1 MLAAIIVVLAVV
13 ADQLTKYL
21 VVQNIEVSHSRPFID
36 GFMQFYHTRN
46 TGGGWSI
53 LNGGGS
59 ERVILITVSLLAIAM
74 VVYVLAT
81 NYHRHP
87 LLNVALAMVLGGG
100 AGNMI
105 DRIRLEYVVDFLRA
119 EFIEF
124 PTFNI
129 ADCFIT
135 VGAAL
140 LVIYVL
146 FYDAKAEKRILAE
159 KAANDTLVNSEEE
172 KSVSEPE
179 SDENEACEPEISE
192 PQAENTENI
201 TEEKV
206 DNE

>member
-1 MLAAIIVVLAVV
+1 MLAAIIVVLAVA

-21 VVQNIEVSHSRPFID
+21 VVQNIELSDSRPFID
-36 GFMQFYHTRN
+36 GFMKFYHTRN

-59 ERVILITVSLLAIAM
+59 ERVILITVSLLAMAA

-81 NYHRHP
+81 NYHPHP
-87 LLNVALAMVLGGG
+87 LMNIALAKVLGGG
-100 AGNMI
+100 VGNMI
-105 DRIRLEYVVDFLRA
+105 DRIRLEYVVDFLRT

-135 VGAAL
+135 VGAVL
-140 LVIYVL
+140 LVVYIL
-146 FYDAKAEKRILAE
+146 FYDAKVEKRILAE
-159 KAANDTLVNSEEE
+159 KQANEALVNAESA
-172 KSVSEPE
+172 E
-179 SDENEACEPEISE
+179 SDPEIQETEVQESE
-192 PQAENTENI
+192 STEI
-201 TEEKV
+201 TTEEKV

>member
-21 VVQNIEVSHSRPFID
+21 VVQNIELSDSRPFID
-36 GFMQFYHTRN
+36 GFMKFYHTRN

-59 ERVILITVSLLAIAM
+59 ERVILITVSLLAMAA

-87 LLNVALAMVLGGG
+87 LMNIALAMVLGGG
-100 AGNMI
+100 VGNMI
-105 DRIRLEYVVDFLRA
+105 DRIRLEYVVDFLRT

-135 VGAAL
+135 VGAVL
-140 LVIYVL
+140 LVVYIL
-146 FYDAKAEKRILAE
+146 FYDAKVEKRILAE
-159 KAANDTLVNSEEE
+159 KQANEALVNAESA
-172 KSVSEPE
+172 E
-179 SDENEACEPEISE
+179 SDPEIQETAVQESE
-192 PQAENTENI
+192 STEI
-201 TEEKV
+201 TTEEKI